1 MNLPSLP
8 LVAALLLCEPQ
19 ARAMVQDPPP
29 PAEGP
34 AAKATRPPDAVE
46 LLVREMQAA
55 EQRLQSLVLEMQTSG
70 QFGNGDEFQTTGSL
84 QILRGPPRRLRS
96 NVQFAAAGIE
106 GRTETLQGPDGILIY
121 QQDPAFGEV
130 LVQIPAVVVA
140 DLEWAGEVLRRADL
154 PGMKDRRADSPLGS
168 GMLSDLRRQFQ
179 LAVGERKERGGE
191 AGVWLP
197 GPRHAGLPEHEADLP
212 LADRVEL
219 FVRQR
224 DLALLEV
231 QHFQGDKVVQRLEV
245 KRLQVDAPVTE
256 ASLKQK
262 WPALKPRDVAGYPPL
277 AEPIERALKQAEAR
291 AGEGVRRPSRR

>member
-8 LVAALLLCEPQ
+8 LVAALLLSVPQ
-19 ARAMVQDPPP
+19 ARAMVQDPP

-46 LLVREMQAA
+46 VLLREMQAA
-55 EQRLQSLVLEMQTSG
+55 EQRLQSLVMEMQTSG

-84 QILRGPPRRLRS
+84 QILRGPPRRQRT

-106 GRTETLQGPDGILIY
+106 GRMETLQGPDGILIY

-130 LVQIPAVVVA
+130 MVQIPAVVVA

-179 LAVGERKERGGE
+179 LVVGERKERGGE
-191 AGVWLP
+191 AGVWLA

-231 QHFQGDKVVQRLEV
+231 QHFQADKVVQRVEV

-256 ASLKQK
+256 TSLKLQ

-291 AGEGVRRPSRR
+291 VGEGVRRPSRR

>member
-1 MNLPSLP
+1 MSQSCLP
-8 LVAALLLCEPQ
+8 LVAGLLLLLPS
-19 ARAMVQDPPP
+19 ARLAAQVP
-29 PAEGP
+29 PAEAPVAKP
-34 AAKATRPPDAVE
+34 ASPPDAIE
-46 LLVREMQAA
+46 LLAREMQAA

-84 QILRGPPRRLRS
+84 QILRGPPRRQRT

-106 GRTETLQGPDGILIY
+106 GRMETLQGPDGILIY

-130 LVQIPAVVVA
+130 LVQIPAVMVA

-154 PGMKDRRADSPLGS
+154 PGMKDRRADSPLGAL
-168 GMLSDLRRQFQ
+168 MLRDLRRQFQ
-179 LAVGERKERGGE
+179 LVIGERKERGGE
-191 AGVWLP
+191 AGVWIA

-245 KRLQVDAPVTE
+245 KRLQIDAPIAE
-256 ASLKQK
+256 ASLKLQPK
-262 WPALKPRDVAGYPPL
+262 GLKARDVAGYPPL
-277 AEPIERALKQAEAR
+277 SEPIERALKQAEAR